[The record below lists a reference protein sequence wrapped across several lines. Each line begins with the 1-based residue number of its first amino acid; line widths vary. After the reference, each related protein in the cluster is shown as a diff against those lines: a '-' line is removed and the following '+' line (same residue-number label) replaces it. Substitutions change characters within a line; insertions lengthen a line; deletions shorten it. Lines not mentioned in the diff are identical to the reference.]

1 MGVTLVTGASGFVG
15 TYLLKEMRE
24 RGLAVRGVSR
34 SKAAATL
41 TIPSYGPE
49 LDWTPYLEDV
59 DTVVHLAARVHVM
72 RETATNPL
80 AEFRRANVDATLH
93 LARQSA
99 AAGVRRFVFVSTI
112 KVNGERTEPGKP
124 FTADDQPNP
133 QDPYAVS
140 KAEAEAALTTLG
152 HETGMEIVIIR
163 PPLVYG
169 PGVGGNFKSLMKWA
183 SFGLP
188 SICEDVKNRRS
199 LVFVGNLCDL
209 IITTLSHPNAAG
221 RVLLACDGPALS
233 THELLVS
240 LAAAF
245 GKKARSVRVRADVLR
260 VASALIGRK
269 EAFRRLLDNLEV
281 DDRTTRQCLSWRPP
295 YTEGPALAVT
305 GSPAAHRFASS
316 APVE

>member
-34 SKAAATL
+34 SKTVGMVP
-41 TIPSYGPE
+41 IPSYGPE
-49 LDWTPYLEDV
+49 LDWTPYLEGV

-72 RETATNPL
+72 RETATDPL

-188 SICEDVKNRRS
+188 SIFEDVKNRRS
-199 LVFVGNLCDL
+199 LVFVGN
-209 IITTLSHPNAAG
+209 PNAAG

-240 LAAAF
+240 LTAAF

-260 VASALIGRK
+260 VASALIGGK
-269 EAFRRLLDNLEV
+269 EALRRLLDNLEV
-281 DDRTTRQCLSWRPP
+281 DASDTRKQLSWSPRYDGPRSLSATARSASP
-295 YTEGPALAVT
+295 RDQEGRQV
-305 GSPAAHRFASS
+305 
-316 APVE
+316 